1 MGGAQ
6 LKYVQFGGTGA
17 RVSEVAYGTD
27 NLGNRFGA
35 DEATSREILGRV
47 LDAGINHID
56 TADSYADGRSEE
68 VIGSYLHDSG
78 RRDEVF
84 LTTKVT
90 SVVGTGVNDVGSS
103 KVHILNG
110 IESSLRKLRTD
121 HVDLYILHSFDA
133 STPVLE
139 MVEAL
144 NDVVRS
150 GKARYVGASNWASW
164 RVIEALW
171 MADTHGYA
179 RFDCLQSEFNIVRPG
194 LGVEAIPELS
204 AQGVAVT
211 AYSPLGSGFLTGKH
225 QSSGAESETKFGA
238 RDDDR
243 GGGLKRKYFDD
254 RRFDVVEKLKT
265 ISDASG
271 EPMVRLALQWLLETP
286 GLTSPIIGARRVDQL
301 ESTLDA
307 LSDRAPDDVMAQ
319 VREVADEFAESTH
332 VNYPPPLSLNITAER
347 K

>member
-1 MGGAQ
+1 VGGTQ
-6 LKYVQFGGTGA
+6 LNYVQFGGTGA

-27 NLGNRFGA
+27 NLGNPFGA
-35 DEATSREILGRV
+35 DEATSRELLGRV

-56 TADSYADGRSEE
+56 TADVYAGGRAEE
-68 VIGSYLHDSG
+68 IIGSYLQDSG

-90 SVVGTGVNDVGSS
+90 SSVGPGVNDYGSS

-110 IESSLRKLRTD
+110 IDSSLRKLRTD
-121 HVDLYILHSFDA
+121 HVDLFLLHSFDP

-164 RVIEALW
+164 RVMEALW

-194 LGVEAIPELS
+194 LANEAIPACK

-211 AYSPLGSGFLTGKH
+211 AYSPLGAGFLTGKH
-225 QSSGAESETKFGA
+225 RAVGPDSETKFGA
-238 RDDDR
+238 RDDER
-243 GGGLKRKYFDD
+243 GGSLKRKYFDD
-254 RRFDVVEKLKT
+254 RRFAVVDALKAL
-265 ISDASG
+265 SDESG
-271 EPMVRLALQWLLETP
+271 EPMIRLALQWLFETP

-301 ESTLDA
+301 ESTLEA
-307 LSDRAPDDVMAQ
+307 LSARAPDDVMTR
-319 VREVADEFAESTH
+319 VRDIADEFAESTW
-332 VNYPPPLSLNITAER
+332 VNYPPPLSLQITAR
-347 K
+347 RS